1 MELRTGI
8 IGVGGQGRSWLRRIK
23 SYKKVSNSTLKFVAA
38 CDINE
43 AMLKKI
49 GEQEHCATHVD
60 YLQMLEKEKLD
71 LVIIA
76 TPHYVHAPISI
87 AAAEHGVNVLVEKPM
102 CINLKQA
109 GEMKAAVEKSKIKLA
124 VGFQHRFDPPYAGLK
139 NMIAAGALGDIFQ
152 LNMIFHWWRKEDY
165 FLNSS
170 PVKENEDTDWAGWR
184 GHWKTEGASALL
196 NQMVHFID
204 IFQWLSPSPPKA
216 VSAAVRVH
224 KHTLIETDD
233 NTNAVI
239 EFENGSLGFL
249 QAGVAYEYGKEEEYG
264 AYGTKGAVVRRK
276 GLKGA
281 LGVPKIYQDFR
292 PKAAKKDTPIRKFI
306 PWNLNLPKNLL
317 ANLVKAIEND
327 DPKSI
332 SVDVNEGRKSVELIR
347 GILLSQKHGKK
358 ITFPLEDM
366 ADEFPELPHTYAD
379 PQFKI

>member
-1 MELRTGI
+1 
-8 IGVGGQGRSWLRRIK
+8 
-23 SYKKVSNSTLKFVAA
+23 
-38 CDINE
+38 
-43 AMLKKI
+43 
-49 GEQEHCATHVD
+49 
-60 YLQMLEKEKLD
+60 
-71 LVIIA
+71 
-76 TPHYVHAPISI
+76 
-87 AAAEHGVNVLVEKPM
+87 
-102 CINLKQA
+102 
-109 GEMKAAVEKSKIKLA
+109 
-124 VGFQHRFDPPYAGLK
+124 
-139 NMIAAGALGDIFQ
+139 
-152 LNMIFHWWRKEDY
+152 
-165 FLNSS
+165 
-170 PVKENEDTDWAGWR
+170 
-184 GHWKTEGASALL
+184 
-196 NQMVHFID
+196 MVHFID

-264 AYGTKGAVVRRK
+264 VYGTKGAVVRRK

-317 ANLVKAIEND
+317 ANLVKAIEKD

-347 GILLSQKHGKK
+347 GILLSQKYGKK